1 MEKTSAP
8 ADLRAIIV
16 SIDLLRT
23 NQDNLEQFNSIE
35 FIELARSSG
44 LKVEHHIFSKQ
55 NFVSASHFLTKGKAE
70 MNINSKT
77 FKEYFPTAVSQFKIL
92 QPLTLTNNLDQ
103 FNININVVGG
113 GVSGQVEA
121 IRLALS
127 RALCLIN
134 EENRKILKP
143 EGLLTRDSRNVERKK
158 YGRKKARKKFQ
169 FSKR

>member
-1 MEKTSAP
+1 MEKIHA
-8 ADLRAIIV
+8 LGRRKK
-16 SIDLLRT
+16 SI
-23 NQDNLEQFNSIE
+23 
-35 FIELARSSG
+35 AR
-44 LKVEHHIFSKQ
+44 L
-55 NFVSASHFLTKGKAE
+55 FLTKGKAE
-70 MNINSKT
+70 ININSKT

-113 GVSGQVEA
+113 GVNGQVEA

>member
-1 MEKTSAP
+1 MEKIHAVG
-8 ADLRAIIV
+8 RRKK
-16 SIDLLRT
+16 SI
-23 NQDNLEQFNSIE
+23 
-35 FIELARSSG
+35 AR
-44 LKVEHHIFSKQ
+44 L
-55 NFVSASHFLTKGKAE
+55 FLTTGKSE
-70 MNINSKT
+70 ININSKK
-77 FKEYFPTAVSQFKIL
+77 FQDYFPTAVSQFKLL
-92 QPLTLTNNLDQ
+92 QPLSLTNNLDQ
-103 FNININVVGG
+103 FNINISVVGG

-127 RALCLIN
+127 RALCQIN

>member
-1 MEKTSAP
+1 MEKVHAVG
-8 ADLRAIIV
+8 RRKK
-16 SIDLLRT
+16 SI
-23 NQDNLEQFNSIE
+23 
-35 FIELARSSG
+35 AR
-44 LKVEHHIFSKQ
+44 L
-55 NFVSASHFLTKGKAE
+55 FLTKGKSE
-70 MNINSKT
+70 ININSK
-77 FKEYFPTAVSQFKIL
+77 KYKDYFPTAVSQFKLL
-92 QPLTLTNNLDQ
+92 QPLSLTNNLDQ

-127 RALCLIN
+127 RALCQID